1 MKKVEITINGTA
13 YPCRVT
19 MGAMLL
25 FKQETGRKA
34 TSIKGDSLSDLITFI
49 WCCIKSACRHDRITF
64 DISLDDFA
72 DGITPDEATVMFS
85 VLNDGEDGGEK
96 KRRSTVC

>member
-1 MKKVEITINGTA
+1 MKKILYKGREL
-13 YPCRVT
+13 PCRVT
-19 MGAMLL
+19 MGAMVR
-25 FKQETGRKA
+25 FKRESGRDVS
-34 TSIKGDSLSDLITFI
+34 TIQDGDIADLILLL

-96 KRRSTVC
+96 KT